1 MLDFGIVDTHVHLW
15 DVSRLRYPWLD
26 DIPLL
31 NRPYLPA
38 DFRAAHGPI
47 QVDKIVFLQAEVEP
61 AQFLDE
67 AKWVASL
74 AEEEP
79 RLVGMVPWA
88 PLEDGDRAA
97 DALDRLAE
105 IPQVKGVRRIIQF
118 ESDLEF
124 CLRPDFVRG
133 VRLLERYGFSFDICI
148 SHVQLANTIEL
159 VRQCPNITFVLDHI
173 GKPDIAAGLVEPW
186 KRELSELAR
195 IPNVHCK
202 LSGTVTE
209 ADHQTWT
216 RDDLMPYVDHVVESF
231 GFDRVMFGGDWPVV
245 LNASPYARWV
255 ETLEQA
261 LAGSSASE
269 LRRAFRD
276 NAIDFYRLQDGP

>member
-15 DVSRLRYPWLD
+15 DVGRLRYPWLD

-38 DFRAAHGPI
+38 DFRAAHGEI
-47 QVDKIVFLQAEVEP
+47 RVEKIVFLQAEVEP
-61 AQFLDE
+61 AQSLDE
-67 AKWVASL
+67 ARWVASL

-118 ESDLEF
+118 EPDLEF

-148 SHVQLANTIEL
+148 SHVQLANSIE
-159 VRQCPNITFVLDHI
+159 
-173 GKPDIAAGLVEPW
+173 AGCASVPTSRSCW
-186 KRELSELAR
+186 TTSE
-195 IPNVHCK
+195 
-202 LSGTVTE
+202 
-209 ADHQTWT
+209 
-216 RDDLMPYVDHVVESF
+216 
-231 GFDRVMFGGDWPVV
+231 
-245 LNASPYARWV
+245 SPTSPPA
-255 ETLEQA
+255 
-261 LAGSSASE
+261 
-269 LRRAFRD
+269 
-276 NAIDFYRLQDGP
+276 

>member
-15 DVSRLRYPWLD
+15 DVGRLRYPWLD

-38 DFRAAHGPI
+38 DFRAAHGEI
-47 QVDKIVFLQAEVEP
+47 RVDKIVFLQAEVEP
-61 AQFLDE
+61 SQFLDE

-79 RLVGMVPWA
+79 RLVGIVPWA
-88 PLEDGDRAA
+88 PLEQGDRAA

-105 IPQVKGVRRIIQF
+105 VPLVRGVRRIVQF
-118 ESDLEF
+118 EPDLEF
-124 CLRPDFVRG
+124 CLQPDFVRG
-133 VRLLERYGFSFDICI
+133 VQLLERYGFSFDLCI
-148 SHVQLANTIEL
+148 SHAQLANTIEL
-159 VRQCPNITFVLDHI
+159 VRRCPNIEFVLDHI

-195 IPNVHCK
+195 IPNVRCK
-202 LSGTVTE
+202 LSGIVTE
-209 ADHQTWT
+209 ADHQAWT
-216 RDDLMPYVDHVVESF
+216 PDDLRPYIDHVVESF

-245 LNASPYARWV
+245 LNASPYVRWV
-255 ETLEQA
+255 ETLERA
-261 LAGSSASE
+261 LAGSSESE

-276 NAIDFYRLQDGP
+276 NAIDFYRLD

>member
-15 DVSRLRYPWLD
+15 DVNRLRYPWLD

-38 DFRAAHGPI
+38 DFRAAHGEI
-47 QVDKIVFLQAEVEP
+47 RVDKIVFLQAEVEP

-67 AKWVASL
+67 ARWVASL

-97 DALDRLAE
+97 AALDRLAE

-118 ESDLEF
+118 EPDLDF

-133 VRLLERYGFSFDICI
+133 VQLLERYGFSFDLCI
-148 SHVQLANTIEL
+148 SHAQLANTIEL
-159 VRQCPNITFVLDHI
+159 VRQCPNIQFVLDHI
-173 GKPDIAAGLVEPW
+173 GKPDIAAGLLEPW
-186 KRELSELAR
+186 KSELSELAR
-195 IPNVHCK
+195 IPNVRCK
-202 LSGTVTE
+202 LSGIVTE
-209 ADHQTWT
+209 ADHETWT
-216 RDDLMPYVDHVVESF
+216 RDDLTPYVDHVVESF

-245 LNASPYARWV
+245 LNASPYVRWV
-255 ETLEQA
+255 QTLQRA
-261 LAGSSASE
+261 LAGLSESE

-276 NAIDFYRLQDGP
+276 NAIDFYRLDDDA